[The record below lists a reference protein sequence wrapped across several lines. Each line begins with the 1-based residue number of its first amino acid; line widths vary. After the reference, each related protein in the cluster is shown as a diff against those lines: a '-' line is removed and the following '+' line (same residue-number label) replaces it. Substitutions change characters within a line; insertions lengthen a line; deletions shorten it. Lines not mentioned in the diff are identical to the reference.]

1 MTYTARR
8 PVAVSHSR
16 GWASPLLWLATV
28 AMGLMAGLFYAFS
41 VSVMPGLAQ
50 ADNRAFV
57 LVMNRI
63 NQAIENPAFALTFFG
78 AFVFTGAAAIAQ
90 YRMGLRTAARWTA
103 AALALYVVALAITMG
118 VNVPLNEEL
127 AKAADDYAAARE
139 NFEGLWNVTNNVRGL
154 ACTLALVCLARSL
167 RLQGRDERA

>member
-8 PVAVSHSR
+8 PVAAPPKR

-50 ADNRAFV
+50 ADDRAFV

-63 NQAIENPAFALTFFG
+63 NQAIENPLFGLTFSG
-78 AFVFTGAAAIAQ
+78 AFVLTVAAAIAQ
-90 YRMGLRTAARWTA
+90 YRMGLRAAARWTL
-103 AALALYVVALAITMG
+103 AALALYIVALAITMG
-118 VNVPLNEEL
+118 VNVPLNDEL
-127 AKAADDYAAARE
+127 AKAAEDFTAARD

-154 ACTLALVCLARSL
+154 ACTLALACLARSL
-167 RLQGRDERA
+167 TLQGRGERA